1 MGRLFAEIRPAPYAL
16 PRGVPALQQDPSLT
30 RRAFAAAGLSG
41 FALALGGGWAWRKL
55 FGGAAGD
62 ASPAVEAG
70 APIDAPPTSV
80 ADLQLAWARALAQ
93 GPLPELIR
101 SHGPLL
107 ARLER
112 HPRDPV
118 LWRGAE
124 RLVAAALVEDGVDAE
139 AFVRRV
145 CTTLGRTAAPPQI
158 EAQAPKLRA
167 RLAELAGRR

>member
-16 PRGVPALQQDPSLT
+16 PRGVPALQQDPALT
-30 RRAFAAAGLSG
+30 RRAFAAVGLGG

-55 FGGAAGD
+55 FGGGAEAG
-62 ASPAVEAG
+62 PAVDPGSLVEM
-70 APIDAPPTSV
+70 PPASI

-101 SHGPLL
+101 AHGPFL

-112 HPRDPV
+112 HPRDQV

-124 RLVAAALVEDGVDAE
+124 RLVAAALVEDGIDAE
-139 AFVRRV
+139 GFVRRV
-145 CTTLGRTAAPPQI
+145 CTTLERTALPPQI
-158 EAQAPKLRA
+158 EAQAHKLRA